1 MFSTQFHFLD
11 THSIKTLLLDLPTVG
26 SKVVSRKAPAS
37 YTKIVIKQMTRA
49 EMTLKVVMSPSEP
62 INAFVDQFNKLL
74 SDATSVE
81 FIQVL
86 DMKGIRKVD
95 QGPYLEQFNNLQPNN
110 LGVAPTS
117 LQNSPAKS
125 AGESG
130 EESRIKKLEKMI
142 RKKL

>member
-1 MFSTQFHFLD
+1 M
-11 THSIKTLLLDLPTVG
+11 DLPTVG

-62 INAFVDQFNKLL
+62 INAFVDQFIKLL
-74 SDATSVE
+74 SDANSTE

-110 LGVAPTS
+110 LSVAATTS
-117 LQNSPAKS
+117 LQNSPAKNATS
-125 AGESG
+125 GNGNEG